1 MAVRQAPA
9 EPIELGLIQGH
20 APDSKEEYW
29 VAQALYKFNIPF
41 DFQWEIFGGV
51 SRRGGLIVDFI
62 VWNPMINPLLV
73 HGEYWHRGEAQGGDV
88 TRMVAIASY
97 FKIAI
102 ENILVLWGEDAQSQE
117 EVEQWVRIN
126 VAN

>member
-1 MAVRQAPA
+1 MVQPLPPEE
-9 EPIELGLIQGH
+9 EPIGLIQGKM
-20 APDSKEEYW
+20 PDSKEEYW
-29 VAQALYKFNIPF
+29 VAQALYKFDIPF

-73 HGEYWHRGEAQGGDV
+73 HGEYWHRGELDGGDKTALV
-88 TRMVAIASY
+88 SIASY
-97 FKIAI
+97 FKVAI
-102 ENILVLWGEDAQSQE
+102 ENILVLWGEDAQSEE